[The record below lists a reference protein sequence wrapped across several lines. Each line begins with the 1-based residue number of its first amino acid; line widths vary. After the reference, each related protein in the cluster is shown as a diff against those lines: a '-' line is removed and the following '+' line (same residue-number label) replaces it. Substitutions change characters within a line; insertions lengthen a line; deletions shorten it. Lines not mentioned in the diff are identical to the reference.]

1 MPHDAPTDAIRTTL
15 ARYCQY
21 LDDGRFGDW
30 ASLFTEDCEF
40 RVMGRRLVG
49 RDALRGFIEPA
60 QTEDM
65 RGRHLIS
72 EPLME
77 IDGDRARVTTDYA
90 FVGRDLAVQSSGR
103 YHDVLVC
110 GDDGEWRFREREIVF
125 VGGQP
130 VDRSSGD

>member
-1 MPHDAPTDAIRTTL
+1 MPHDASGDAIRATL

-21 LDDGRFGDW
+21 LDDGRFDDW
-30 ASLFTEDCEF
+30 TALFAEDCEF
-40 RVMGRRLVG
+40 RVMGLHLVG

-60 QTEDM
+60 QSEEM

-72 EPLME
+72 EPLIE
-77 IDGDRARVTTDYA
+77 VDGNRATVTTDYA

-110 GDDGEWRFREREIVF
+110 GDDGVWRFLEREIVF
-125 VGGQP
+125 VGDHPSDPSDG
-130 VDRSSGD
+130 G

>member
-1 MPHDAPTDAIRTTL
+1 MPHDASGDAIRATL

-21 LDDGRFGDW
+21 LDDGRFDDW
-30 ASLFTEDCEF
+30 TALFAEDCEF
-40 RVMGRRLVG
+40 RVMGLHLVG

-60 QTEDM
+60 QSEEM

-72 EPLME
+72 EPLIE
-77 IDGDRARVTTDYA
+77 VDGNRATVTTDYA

-110 GDDGEWRFREREIVF
+110 GDDGVWRFLEREIVF
-125 VGGQP
+125 VGDQP
-130 VDRSSGD
+130 ADRSDRG

>member
-1 MPHDAPTDAIRTTL
+1 MPHDAPGDAIRATL

-21 LDDGRFGDW
+21 LDDGRFDDW
-30 ASLFTEDCEF
+30 MNLFTEDCEF
-40 RVMGRRLVG
+40 RVMGRHLVG

-77 IDGDRARVTTDYA
+77 IDGDHAKVTTDYA

-103 YHDVLVC
+103 YHDILVC
-110 GDDGEWRFREREIVF
+110 DDDGEWRFLEREIVF
-125 VGGQP
+125 VGDRP
-130 VDRSSGD
+130 VDRSSGA